1 MLFTEDMLRIEDV
14 SGLFPYP
21 YAYPY
26 PDPDPAT
33 YGYGLIPNSCDGV
46 PGVPG
51 VAGVAGALTGWG
63 DGYGLNVGLLV
74 LAMVSYMGVC
84 GLVSN
89 VARLSISWYSC
100 DELRPVPVP
109 VPASVVVVVVV
120 VVA

>member
-21 YAYPY
+21 YPY

-51 VAGVAGALTGWG
+51 VACVAGVAGVLTGWG

-89 VARLSISWYSC
+89 VARLNISWYSC
-100 DELRPVPVP
+100 AELRPVPVP
-109 VPASVVVVVVV
+109 IPIPIPVSVVVV
-120 VVA
+120 A